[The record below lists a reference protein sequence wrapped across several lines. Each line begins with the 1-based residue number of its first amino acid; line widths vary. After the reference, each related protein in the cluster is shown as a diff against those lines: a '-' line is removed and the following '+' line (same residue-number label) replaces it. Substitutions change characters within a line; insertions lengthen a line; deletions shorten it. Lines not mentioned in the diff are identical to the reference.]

1 MKKEKL
7 KVNTVFFSKR
17 FKSLGQCLAVADFMA
32 YMIFPRGKGFNGWF
46 HCQELE
52 DTPWFEESQK

>member
-7 KVNTVFFSKR
+7 KVNKLFYSKR
-17 FKSLGQCLAVADFMA
+17 FKSYGQCIAVADFMA
-32 YMIFPRGKGFNGWF
+32 YILFSKGKGFSAWY

-52 DTPWFEESQK
+52 ENHFTE